1 METNKKVITIAYCGP
16 AVENGTMDVRD
27 LAPALLA
34 FSDFITNANKIL
46 NHDDSQI
53 SVKVNANFHK
63 GSFEIELAVIKTLVQ
78 QLQGLWNTPGVDVGG
93 LLAIL
98 GLGIGAADCGL
109 IDLIKKIGGR
119 VVKSITQSDEQPG
132 KSLIQ
137 FEGDN
142 NTIIV
147 GTDVADLYRD
157 VGIRKDMEKVLSPLK
172 HEGINAFKIRRHNM
186 GTKET
191 LKQISKEESSYFEV
205 PEMPHDITNV
215 SKQTIWVK
223 ILNVSF
229 EDLKWKLA
237 FGDSKIHATLNDDDF
252 KKQMDR
258 HQVWFGKGDM
268 LKVVLETTQYI
279 SRNEDISNQ
288 YAILKVEE
296 VRHQKEETTLPFDD

>member
-1 METNKKVITIAYCGP
+1 METSKKVITIAYCGP
-16 AVENGTMDVRD
+16 SVDNGTMDVRD

-34 FSDFITNANKIL
+34 FSDFVTNANKIL
-46 NHDDSQI
+46 NHDDSKI

-78 QLQGLWNTPGVDVGG
+78 QLQDLWNTPGVDVGG

-119 VVKSITQSDEQPG
+119 VVESIRKSEDHPE
-132 KSLIQ
+132 KSFISCK
-137 FEGDN
+137 GDN
-142 NTIIV
+142 NVIVV
-147 GTDVADLYRD
+147 GTDVATLYKNIT
-157 VGIRKDMEKVLSPLK
+157 IRKDIEKVLSPLK
-172 HEGINAFKIRRHNM
+172 HDGINAFEVRHQNM
-186 GTKET
+186 ETKET
-191 LKQISKEESSYFEV
+191 LKRISKEESSYFEV
-205 PEMPHDITNV
+205 PEMSHDITNV

-268 LKVVLETTQYI
+268 LRVVLETTQYI
-279 SRNEDISNQ
+279 SGNEDISNQ